1 MVMLMCWC
9 RRLAGRCA
17 VALRPF
23 RVGDED
29 PVEAVEGESRWP
41 ADVDSADT
49 AHRIVDEL
57 AEGRAA
63 DQVQRAPREQ
73 QAVKVRMLHAV

>member
-1 MVMLMCWC
+1 MVMSMCWC

-29 PVEAVEGESRWP
+29 PVEAVAGESHRRG
-41 ADVDSADT
+41 DVDSADT

-57 AEGRAA
+57 ADGQA
-63 DQVQRAPREQ
+63 DRPGT
-73 QAVKVRMLHAV
+73 